1 MYVNDIEI
9 ELIKQGCPSYELKM
23 LNLYLLM
30 YADDTVLFSENV
42 QELQNMINV
51 VNVCSNEYNLHVNLL
66 KTKVVIFRNRGNIKS
81 EEKCYLNGE
90 SIEICNAFM
99 YLGILLNYNGVFT
112 NAQKMLS
119 NQGDKLAVF
128 SLFSK
133 IQDDYFNKE
142 TLLSLF
148 DTYVNSI
155 VNYGCEVWGFHKGVN
170 IETLHLSFLK
180 RVSKVRKSTSN
191 YMVYFELGRF
201 PLYINRYCR
210 MLKYWFKI
218 LKTENCIL
226 KIVMKICF

>member
-9 ELIKQGCPSYELKM
+9 ELIKQGCPSCELKM

-51 VNVCSNEYNLHVNLL
+51 LNVCSNEYNLHVNLL

-81 EEKCYLNGE
+81 EEKLYLNGE
-90 SIEICNAFM
+90 SIEICYEFM
-99 YLGILLNYNGVFT
+99 YLGILLNYNSVFS

-133 IQDDYFNKE
+133 IQDDYFNTE

-155 VNYGCEVWGFHKGVN
+155 VNYGCGAS
-170 IETLHLSFLK
+170 I
-180 RVSKVRKSTSN
+180 KV
-191 YMVYFELGRF
+191 
-201 PLYINRYCR
+201 
-210 MLKYWFKI
+210 
-218 LKTENCIL
+218 
-226 KIVMKICF
+226 